1 MAADATMTVKELANM
16 AGVSAR
22 TLRYYESIGL
32 LSPVRTEAGYRLY
45 GDSDARQL
53 ARVLAMRACGL
64 SLSTI
69 TRLCTRKDADVLA
82 TLKEHLAVLQKQQDS
97 TADALR
103 RTRAAINAIER
114 IAPMK
119 VEESF
124 EEMKREGL
132 DKFEETYGQEARERY
147 GSKAIDEA
155 NERMMSLTRDEWD
168 AKELLEEA
176 IKVQLRVAMAT
187 NDAASEE
194 AAELARMHRRWITIH
209 WGPDYAIDTYLALV
223 RGYLADPRFVR
234 YYDAA
239 AGEGATE
246 FLVQAVETANA

>member
-1 MAADATMTVKELANM
+1 MAADATMTVKELADM

-32 LSPVRTEAGYRLY
+32 LSPTRTEAGYRLY
-45 GDSDARQL
+45 DESDARKL
-53 ARVLAMRACGL
+53 AHVLAMKACGL
-64 SLSTI
+64 PLGTI
-69 TRLCTRKDADVLA
+69 KRLCSQDASLLA
-82 TLKEHLAVLQKQQDS
+82 TLKNHLAVLQKQQNS

-103 RTRAAINAIER
+103 RTQAAIDAIER
-114 IAPMK
+114 ISPMK
-119 VEESF
+119 AKESF

-176 IKVQLRVAMAT
+176 IKVQLRLAMAT

-246 FLVQAVETANA
+246 FLVQAVEAANA

>member
-32 LSPVRTEAGYRLY
+32 LSPARTEAGYRLY
-45 GDSDARQL
+45 NESDARKL
-53 ARVLAMRACGL
+53 AHVLAMKACGL
-64 SLSTI
+64 PLGTI
-69 TRLCTRKDADVLA
+69 KRLCSQDASLLA
-82 TLKEHLAVLQKQQDS
+82 TLKNHLAVLQKQQNS

-103 RTRAAINAIER
+103 RTQAAIDAIER
-114 IAPMK
+114 ISPMK
-119 VEESF
+119 AKDSF
-124 EEMKREGL
+124 EEMKRAGL

-147 GSKAIDEA
+147 GNDAIDEA

-176 IKVQLRVAMAT
+176 IKVQLRLAMAT

-246 FLVQAVETANA
+246 FLVQAVEAANA